1 MSMALAA
8 DFRIASEHARM
19 GTAFAR
25 MGFSGDF
32 GGTWFL
38 PRLVGP
44 ALARELYLLAEPIDA
59 ARMLKLGLARA
70 VVPAEQVMAEALGLA
85 RRLAAGPTV
94 AFGLIKENLAF
105 SATASLGDQLTREA
119 ENMARASATADH
131 REAVAAF
138 IEKREPHFQGA

>member
-1 MSMALAA
+1 
-8 DFRIASEHARM
+8 M
-19 GTAFAR
+19 GNPPPTLSIILPAKNEAEGLR
-25 MGFSGDF
+25 
-32 GGTWFL
+32 GTL
-38 PRLVGP
+38 P
-44 ALARELYLLAEPIDA
+44 ALKAAYPEAKEIDA